1 MILEYPLFYLQASI
15 ILPFEKT
22 QLKAFEILQD
32 IRNLGI
38 SADIDLLGRG
48 IKGQMKQAN
57 RLNCRW
63 AIMIGENELEQ
74 GMITC
79 KDMIQGDQRTITLKE
94 FMDWLDDMKEE
105 LQWKA

>member
-1 MILEYPLFYLQASI
+1 
-15 ILPFEKT
+15 
-22 QLKAFEILQD
+22 
-32 IRNLGI
+32 
-38 SADIDLLGRG
+38 
-48 IKGQMKQAN
+48 MKQAN